1 LPQFVGICRYLGAS
15 NFPLELKFMNVQIK
29 RGWRPALALSVLLL
43 AACTKEPEKPKAAPS
58 LTVTAGALEQVQ
70 LSRRIGTSGSISAWE
85 EMSLGVELS
94 GVRVAEVLVEVGD
107 SVHKGDVL
115 LRLDQRT
122 LQAELRQHQAMLE
135 QARANQVLAHANA
148 VRARSMQE
156 RKLMAAGDIDQMI
169 ASESV
174 ADAAVLNAEAALAS
188 ARLRLDFASLRAPD
202 DGSISARTVQPGQV
216 VGAGAELFRLIRQG
230 RLEWR
235 AELPESDFVQVL
247 PGAEV
252 RIFSNAGMV
261 PAKVRKVSPGLNAV
275 NRTGSVYADIESPGA
290 LKAGMFA
297 NAEILVGNSVTAM
310 LPSEAIVERDGY
322 RYAFVLGDKDVVKQR
337 RIEAGQWRDGRT
349 EIISG
354 IEPSDRVV
362 ISGAAFLS
370 DGDRVR
376 VVPSAESGAGLSAKG
391 G

>member
-1 LPQFVGICRYLGAS
+1 
-15 NFPLELKFMNVQIK
+15 MNVQIK
-29 RGWRPALALSVLLL
+29 RGWRPALVLSVLVL
-43 AACTKEPEKPKAAPS
+43 AACTKEPEKPKAVPS

-337 RIEAGQWRDGRT
+337 RIEAGQWRHGRT

>member
-1 LPQFVGICRYLGAS
+1 
-15 NFPLELKFMNVQIK
+15 MNVRMK
-29 RGWRPALALSVLLL
+29 RGWRPALVLSVLLL
-43 AACTKEPEKPKAAPS
+43 VGCSKEAEKPKSAPS
-58 LTVTAGALEQVQ
+58 LTVTAGALEQVT
-70 LSRRIGTSGSISAWE
+70 LSRRISTSGSISAWE
-85 EMSLGVELS
+85 EMSLGVELA

-107 SVHKGDVL
+107 AVKKGDVL

-122 LQAELRQHQAMLE
+122 LQAELRQQQAMLE
-135 QARANQVLAHANA
+135 QAKANQVLAHANA

-188 ARLRLDFASLRAPD
+188 ARLRVEFASLRAPD
-202 DGSISARTVQPGQV
+202 DGLISLRTVQPGQV
-216 VGAGAELFRLIRQG
+216 VGAGAELLRLIRQG

-235 AELPESDFVQVL
+235 AELPETDFVQVV

-252 RIFSNAGMV
+252 QILSAAGMV
-261 PAKVRKVSPGLNAV
+261 PARVRKVSPGLNAI
-275 NRTGSVYADIESPGA
+275 NRTGSVYADIESAGA

-297 NAEILVGNSVTAM
+297 NAHILVGNSVTAM
-310 LPSEAIVERDGY
+310 LPSQAIVERDGY

-337 RIEAGQWRDGRT
+337 RIEAGQWYEGRT

-354 IEPSDRVV
+354 IEPGDRVV
-362 ISGAAFLS
+362 VSGAAFLS

-376 VVPSAESGAGLSAKG
+376 VVQSGDASAGLSAKG

>member
-1 LPQFVGICRYLGAS
+1 
-15 NFPLELKFMNVQIK
+15 MNVQL
-29 RGWRPALALSVLLL
+29 RNGWRPALVLTVVLL
-43 AACTKEPEKPKAAPS
+43 AACSKEPQKPKSAPS
-58 LTVTAGALEQVQ
+58 LTVTAGALEQVE
-70 LSRRIGTSGSISAWE
+70 LSSRIGTSGSISAWE

-107 SVHKGDVL
+107 AVRKGDEL
-115 LRLDQRT
+115 LRVDQRS

-135 QARANQVLAHANA
+135 QARANQVLANANA
-148 VRARSMQE
+148 VRARSMQQ
-156 RKLMAAGDIDQMI
+156 RKLMAVGDVDQMI

-174 ADAAVLNAEAALAS
+174 ANAAVLNAEAALAS
-188 ARLRLDFASLRAPD
+188 AQLRLDFARLRAPD
-202 DGSISARTVQPGQV
+202 DGLISARAVQPGQV
-216 VGAGAELFRLIRQG
+216 VGAGAELLRLIRQG

-235 AELPESDFVQVL
+235 AQLPEADFAKVA

-252 RIFSNAGMV
+252 HIFSASGMV
-261 PAKVRKVSPGLNAV
+261 AAKVRKVSPGLDTV
-275 NRTGSVYADIESPGA
+275 SRTGTVYADIETPGA

-297 NAEILVGNSVTAM
+297 NAEILLGTKLTAM

-322 RYAFVLGDKDVVKQR
+322 RYAFVLNNKDVVTQR

-354 IEPSDRVV
+354 IDAADRVV

-376 VVPSAESGAGLSAKG
+376 VVPATSAVKG
-391 G
+391 